1 MHNHYVYYYLRSQDT
16 ETARAGTPYYVG
28 EGKGTRIKDKSHN
41 VIVPQDETFRVKIA
55 ENLTKEQAQSIEI
68 LHITLWGRKDLGTGI
83 LHNKTAGGDGVTGH
97 SDETRQKMREKKLGR
112 KFTMSEAHKA
122 AISKSRMGHAVSEET
137 REKIREKRK
146 NQVIP
151 KHSEETKQRM
161 SEMRMGENNPM
172 YGKEFSEEHRRRLSE
187 SKKGIIFSEERRR
200 NISESLKGKPSP
212 TKGKPRPPEVIA
224 KILETKKRKKLE
236 NPDVVVRRKPLSE
249 ETKRKIG
256 EANRLRSI
264 EKKRLRDEALKD

>member
-28 EGKGTRIKDKSHN
+28 EGKGMRIKDKSHN

-112 KFTMSEAHKA
+112 KFTMSEDHKA
-122 AISKSRMGHAVSEET
+122 AISKARMGHAVSEET

-187 SKKGIIFSEERRR
+187 SNKGRVFSEESRRK
-200 NISESLKGKPSP
+200 ISESNKGKHSTP
-212 TKGKPRPPEVIA
+212 KGPRPPEVIA

-236 NPDVVVRRKPLSE
+236 NPDVVVKRKPLSE

-264 EKKRLRDEALKD
+264 EKKRLRDEV

>member
-28 EGKGTRIKDKSHN
+28 EGKGNRIIDKQHN
-41 VIVPQDETFRVKIA
+41 VIVPQDATLRVKIA
-55 ENLTKEQAQSIEI
+55 ENLTKEQAQAIEI
-68 LHITLWGRKDLGTGI
+68 LHIAMWGRKDLGTGI

-112 KFTMSEAHKA
+112 KYIMSESHKS
-122 AISKSRMGHAVSEET
+122 AISRGKIGHEVTEET

-146 NQVIP
+146 NQIIP

-161 SEMRMGENNPM
+161 SEMRMGEKNPM
-172 YGKEFSEEHRRRLSE
+172 FGKEFSEEHRRRLSE
-187 SKKGIIFSEERRR
+187 SKKGIVFSEERRK

-236 NPDVVVRRKPLSE
+236 NPDLVVKRKPLSE

-264 EKKRLRDEALKD
+264 EKKRLRDEVSK